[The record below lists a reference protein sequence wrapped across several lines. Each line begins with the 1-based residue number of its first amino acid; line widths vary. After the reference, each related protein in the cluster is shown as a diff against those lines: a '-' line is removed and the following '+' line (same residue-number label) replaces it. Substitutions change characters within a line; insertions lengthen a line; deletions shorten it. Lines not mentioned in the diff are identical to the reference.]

1 MRGDRV
7 VLQGGHRKR
16 QHDAA
21 TMPAMAEIAFTTDGP
36 RDVQDVRLE
45 AIDRSDKA
53 GTVIIVSAPVR
64 NISPVTF
71 DGTRMVPIRVSHD
84 AASGRI
90 TVTLRPV
97 QPGEDPDQAERLFF
111 G

>member
-1 MRGDRV
+1 
-7 VLQGGHRKR
+7 
-16 QHDAA
+16 
-21 TMPAMAEIAFTTDGP
+21 
-36 RDVQDVRLE
+36 
-45 AIDRSDKA
+45 
-53 GTVIIVSAPVR
+53 
-64 NISPVTF
+64 
-71 DGTRMVPIRVSHD
+71 VPIRVSHD